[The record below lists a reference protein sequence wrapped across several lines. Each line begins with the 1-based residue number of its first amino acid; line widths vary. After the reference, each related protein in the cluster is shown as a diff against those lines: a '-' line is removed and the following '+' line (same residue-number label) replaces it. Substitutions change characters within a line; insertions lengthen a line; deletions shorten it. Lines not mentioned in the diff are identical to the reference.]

1 MATMPVYFDDLESSL
16 KATMIF
22 PREPQKAAALTAW
35 LAIRDLRKAAA
46 ADRVDAIVST
56 LTSDAMREF
65 IYVSCAASDFAQ
77 LHAEALQNL
86 RSGAHVALVISYF
99 WAFICEEWHGASLE
113 RAIKAVEKQLVR
125 QPGSRS
131 SFFEE
136 LKAFKP
142 VLHLLGTR
150 AILKRTGLPGDLESI
165 VQFAGHPDPSVDY
178 ARRTDVLMFAA
189 EARKFHFA
197 LLVWDAKRPTGGQLL
212 DEMFDLIGPWIPPPS
227 QPQWPKTLKFRGIG
241 LDDEI
246 IKDPQFI
253 KRRPGK
259 KPKSQS
265 N

>member
-1 MATMPVYFDDLESSL
+1 MATMPVYLGDLESSL

-22 PREPQKAAALTAW
+22 PREPEKAAALAAW
-35 LAIRDLRKAAA
+35 LTIRDLRKAAA
-46 ADRVDAIVST
+46 TDQVDAIVST
-56 LTSDAMREF
+56 LTPDAMREF

-77 LHAEALQNL
+77 LHTEALQNL
-86 RSGAHVALVISYF
+86 RSGAHVAMLISF
-99 WAFICEEWHGASLE
+99 LWAFICETKWRAASWE
-113 RAIKAVEKQLVR
+113 RAIKAVEKQFVR
-125 QPGSRS
+125 LPGSRS

-150 AILKRTGLPGDLESI
+150 AILKRTGAPGDLESI
-165 VQFAGHPDPSVDY
+165 VQFAADPSVDY

-189 EARKFHFA
+189 EARKFQVA
-197 LLVWDAKRPTGGQLL
+197 LLAWDEMRQDRGRLL
-212 DEMFDLIGPWIPPPS
+212 DEMFDLIGPWTPPPR
-227 QPQWPKTLKFRGIG
+227 QPQWPKMLQFREFG

-253 KRRPGK
+253 KKRAGR

-265 N
+265 K